1 VSRPSRQRT
10 GPRAAAGTAPATR
23 IYTSTTREEGGRIP
37 ALSRLKAKLGL
48 VTALAMSGILLVTP
62 AVGHK
67 PKPAGPVPAAAA
79 WPNAKR
85 GVILANLPD
94 GTAYQPGIF
103 LDARTSIGTALSRD
117 GRFQRLV
124 MFGPGTAVRQLRRL
138 PAAGNPSFPAF
149 TVTGSTLVWAESEND
164 GRTRLWSIDLRRG
177 APRELT
183 ADTGAAG
190 FYHSQYDLVV
200 AGGRVHWVATG
211 TGGVTE
217 VRSVALAGG
226 AVDSRTESG
235 MWQLSAWPWLV
246 NGVTDS
252 VGATVLRNLDTGRDV
267 AIAHSGGRAT
277 TNCSPVW
284 CRVASI
290 DDRGLNRI
298 DVMRPDG
305 TARRRVAGDPAA
317 TIIGDV
323 APLDRFD
330 VISQVD
336 PNAELNGNVQLLVID
351 LVTHSTI
358 EVSPE
363 AAKVSYRNGVLWWAT
378 GNQQSFIW
386 HSVDLRTI

>member
-1 VSRPSRQRT
+1 LR
-10 GPRAAAGTAPATR
+10 
-23 IYTSTTREEGGRIP
+23 
-37 ALSRLKAKLGL
+37 AKLGL
-48 VTALAMSGILLVTP
+48 VTALAMSGVLLVTP
-62 AVGHK
+62 AVGRK

-85 GVILANLPD
+85 GVILADLPD

-124 MFGPGTAVRQLRRL
+124 VFGPGPAVRQLRRL

-149 TVTGSTLVWAESEND
+149 AVAGGTLVWAESGND
-164 GRTRLWSIDLRRG
+164 GHSRLWAMDLRRG
-177 APRELT
+177 PARLLT
-183 ADTGAAG
+183 ADTGGAG
-190 FYHSQYDLVV
+190 FYHSQYDLVI
-200 AGGRVHWVATG
+200 AGGRVHWVASG
-211 TGGVTE
+211 DGGVTE
-217 VRSVALAGG
+217 VRSVALTGG

-267 AIAHSGGRAT
+267 AVAHSGGRAT

-290 DDRGLNRI
+290 DHHGLNRI
-298 DVMRPDG
+298 DVMHPDG
-305 TARRRVAGDPAA
+305 SARRRVAGDAAA
-317 TIIGDV
+317 TIIDDV

-336 PNAELNGNVQLLVID
+336 PNAELSGNVQLLVLD
-351 LVTHSTI
+351 LATHSTI

-363 AAKVSYRNGVLWWAT
+363 AAKVSYGNGVLFWAT

-386 HSVDLRTI
+386 HSLDLRTI